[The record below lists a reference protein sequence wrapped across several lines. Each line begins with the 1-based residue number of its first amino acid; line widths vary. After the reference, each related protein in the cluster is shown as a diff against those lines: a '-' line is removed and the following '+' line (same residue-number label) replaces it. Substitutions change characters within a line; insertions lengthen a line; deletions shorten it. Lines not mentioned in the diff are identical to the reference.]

1 MKLRLTTFLILF
13 LALFSACAGG
23 NARAARSGAG
33 WRFLGERMV
42 NGRVDR
48 DVIDVGPRDGVFQKL
63 EVRVKGSALEMYDIK
78 IVFGNGEDMHPDT
91 RLVFGK
97 GSWSRVIDLPGNSRV
112 VRRVEFK
119 YGNLPGGG
127 RARVKLYGN

>member
-1 MKLRLTTFLILF
+1 MKLRFVSLLVLL
-13 LALFSACAGG
+13 LAVFTACAGG
-23 NARAARSGAG
+23 GRAARAAGG
-33 WRFLGERMV
+33 WRLLGERVV
-42 NGRVDR
+42 NGRVDH
-48 DVIDVGPRDGVFQKL
+48 DVIDVGARDGVFQKL

-97 GSWSRVIDLPGNSRV
+97 GSWSRQIDLPGNTRV

-127 RARVKLYGN
+127 RARVKLFGN